1 MIDLKD
7 AMSRERSMD
16 AASKQQQRY
25 ASLAAEAES
34 LGYKLVKVP
43 QKQPKADAADQEAK
57 DEIKAELKA
66 LGLSPKGNPS
76 LATLQ
81 AMLEEAQQGPDQDA
95 A

>member
-1 MIDLKD
+1 MIDLKK

-25 ASLAAEAES
+25 ASLAAEAQS
-34 LGYKLVKVP
+34 LGYKLAPLKEAQAP
-43 QKQPKADAADQEAK
+43 DQAAK
-57 DEIKAELKA
+57 DAIKAQLKA
-66 LGLSPKGNPS
+66 LGLVPKGNPS